1 MRHVKLLAATT
12 AAFLAPAAAFAAE
25 HAEGGG
31 GAWNPFLDGDF
42 GNFLWTLVTLL
53 VVYWI
58 LKRFAWKPLLGAL
71 QQREEFIEDTL
82 RTAAEDRDRA
92 EALLREYEA
101 KLATARD
108 EVEAMLDEGRRDV
121 AVMRERD
128 LAQAKEEAQQIVERG
143 RRDIEIAK
151 DTAVKELYDRAT
163 RLATAAAGRILEREL
178 DPSDHE
184 RLVAEAIDRLG
195 RPEQGAN

>member
-1 MRHVKLLAATT
+1 MLAATT

-71 QQREEFIEDTL
+71 QQREEFIEKTL

-92 EALLREYEA
+92 ETLLAEYEE
-101 KLATARD
+101 KLAAARD
-108 EVEAMLDEGRRDV
+108 EVEAMLDEGRRD
-121 AVMRERD
+121 AAALREREEVR
-128 LAQAKEEAQQIVERG
+128 AKDEAKQIVERA
-143 RRDIEIAK
+143 RREVEIAT
-151 DTAVKELYDRAT
+151 DTAVKRLFERAAQ
-163 RLATAAAGRILEREL
+163 LATGAAGRILEREL

-195 RPEQGAN
+195 RPGQGAN